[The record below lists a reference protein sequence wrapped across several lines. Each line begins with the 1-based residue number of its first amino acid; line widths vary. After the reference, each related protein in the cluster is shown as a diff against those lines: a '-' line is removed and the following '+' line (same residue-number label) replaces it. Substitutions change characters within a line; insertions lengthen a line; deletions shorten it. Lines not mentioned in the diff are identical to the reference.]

1 VNVSLVVVLGESVL
15 VQGYALAGATTLLAE
30 TPEEVRRAWEGLD
43 GDVSLVVLTP
53 RAAVTLGP
61 EVLARTRE
69 PLTVE
74 MTS

>member
-1 VNVSLVVVLGESVL
+1 VSLVVVLGESVL
-15 VQGYALAGATTLLAE
+15 VQAYALAGATTILAE
-30 TPEEVRRAWEGLD
+30 TPDEVRRAWEGLD
-43 GDVSLVVLTP
+43 ADVSLVVVTP
-53 RAAVTLGP
+53 RAAATLGP